1 MVYTFTA
8 EELSKYDGVKDEKI
22 YFSVR
27 GTVYDV
33 TNASDF
39 YGPGCGYHVF
49 AGKECSRA
57 LALMS
62 LKPEDCNSNL
72 DDLDE
77 SKLKVLGDWKK
88 KFDEKYEKVGMLA
101 EEETED
107 AVP

>member
-1 MVYTFTA
+1 MKTSSCANTG
-8 EELSKYDGVKDEKI
+8 S
-22 YFSVR
+22 
-27 GTVYDV
+27 
-33 TNASDF
+33 
-39 YGPGCGYHVF
+39 GYHVF

-88 KFDEKYEKVGMLA
+88 VGGSHLI
-101 EEETED
+101 D
-107 AVP
+107 